1 MPYREGAIV
10 AMKNIILFIFIGLLF
25 LGFTNVSTPNGT
37 MGIAYAQQD
46 WKEEFSAVC
55 SKTQNAMT
63 LSVVELKD
71 LIDRC
76 AKLEERL
83 GELDGMQGGTERK
96 VYTKRLKMC
105 SNLYKFTLDYKEK

>member
-1 MPYREGAIV
+1 
-10 AMKNIILFIFIGLLF
+10 MKKIILFSFIGLFF
-25 LGFTNVSTPNGT
+25 LGFSNVSNFSSTL
-37 MGIAYAQQD
+37 GIAYAQQD
-46 WKEEFSAVC
+46 WKEEFAAVC

-63 LSVVELKD
+63 LSVLELKD

-105 SNLYKFTLDYKEK
+105 SNLLKFTLDYKEK

>member
-1 MPYREGAIV
+1 
-10 AMKNIILFIFIGLLF
+10 MKNIILFIFIGLLF

-46 WKEEFSAVC
+46 WKEEFSSVC
-55 SKTQNAMT
+55 SKTQDAMT

-96 VYTKRLKMC
+96 VYAKRLEMC
-105 SNLYKFTLDYKEK
+105 SNLYKFTQDYKEK

>member
-1 MPYREGAIV
+1 
-10 AMKNIILFIFIGLLF
+10 MKNIILFIFIGVLF
-25 LGFTNVSTPNGT
+25 LGFTIVSTPNGT

-46 WKEEFSAVC
+46 WKDEFSAVC
-55 SKTQNAMT
+55 SKTQDAMT
-63 LSVVELKD
+63 LSVSELKD

-105 SNLYKFTLDYKEK
+105 SNLYKFTLDYKESKN

>member
-1 MPYREGAIV
+1 MPYPEGAIV

-46 WKEEFSAVC
+46 WKEEFSSVC
-55 SKTQNAMT
+55 SKTQDAMT

-83 GELDGMQGGTERK
+83 GELDGMQGGTGRK

-105 SNLYKFTLDYKEK
+105 SNLFKFTLDYKEK

>member
-1 MPYREGAIV
+1 
-10 AMKNIILFIFIGLLF
+10 MKKIILFTFIGLLF
-25 LGFTNVSTPNGT
+25 FCFTNVITPNGT

-46 WKEEFSAVC
+46 WKEEFSSVC

-105 SNLYKFTLDYKEK
+105 SNLYKFALDYKEK